1 MDIPEAQPPFI
12 NMVLNNIT
20 TKGQQMKELEVL
32 KSTSILSDGDFDFLT
47 QVSDELADTLKK
59 RQMFRTETEMAISV
73 LDDIHFPTPAAKYWQ
88 SVREQAVMFEALV
101 ATSFMY
107 RKNEVQLKRLIKKM
121 ETLADEFDIEETQ
134 IEIDECMFKRA
145 NMEFESKDR
154 IRELRLWSQFKK
166 ELDDG
171 SFDTKDVNT
180 HQLVSYAQRFILQAS
195 NAPAN
200 MPVAEANNLMGQL
213 QTTIKELSQQNLLG
227 QVLEGLP
234 ETIVN
239 QVLVDTGIVKKIA
252 APESKDVPQTA

>member
-1 MDIPEAQPPFI
+1 
-12 NMVLNNIT
+12 
-20 TKGQQMKELEVL
+20 MKELEVL
-32 KSTSILSDGDFDFLT
+32 KSTSILSTEDFDFLT

-59 RQMFRTETEMAISV
+59 RQMFRTETEMAVSV
-73 LDDIHFPTPAAKYWQ
+73 LDDIHYPTPAAKYWQ
-88 SVREQAVMFEALV
+88 SVREQAVMFESLI

-107 RKNEVQLKRLIKKM
+107 RKNEVQIKRLIKKM
-121 ETLADEFDIEETQ
+121 ETLTDEFDIEDAK
-134 IEIDECMFKRA
+134 IELDECMFKRA

-213 QTTIKELSQQNLLG
+213 QTTVKELAQQNLLEH
-227 QVLEGLP
+227 VLSGLP
-234 ETIVN
+234 QQVVDR
-239 QVLVDTGIVKKIA
+239 VLVDTGMVKKIS
-252 APESKDVPQTA
+252 APENKDVPQAA